1 MRSVEGVSD
10 LTTRARIRDAAIR
23 CVARDGVNIS
33 LRAIAS
39 ECGVSASLIVHHFG
53 SRAGLREHCDAYVLD
68 SIRELK
74 SSVLEPGSGVAAM
87 LAQLE
92 NIGSYAPL
100 IGYLIRSLQARR
112 PASRAFLDHLVATTE
127 GYLAKGTESGI
138 VSPSRD
144 PEARARAL
152 VEFSTGALLLH
163 VPGPN
168 EPLDL
173 DALPAWL
180 RSYSDRLLLPLL
192 ELYTEPLLT
201 DSTMLTAYLAVR
213 EAADP

>member
-1 MRSVEGVSD
+1 MRSTEGVSD
-10 LTTRARIRDAAIR
+10 LTTRARIRDAAIC
-23 CVARDGVNIS
+23 CVARDGVNVS

-53 SRAGLREHCDAYVLD
+53 SRAGLREHCDAYVLG

-74 SSVLEPGSGVAAM
+74 SSALEPGSGVAAM

-100 IGYLIRSLQARR
+100 IGYLIRSLQARG
-112 PASRAFLDHLVATTE
+112 PASEEFLDHLVATTE
-127 GYLAKGTESGI
+127 DYLAKGTESGV
-138 VSPSRD
+138 VSRSRN

-152 VEFSTGALLLH
+152 VELSTGALLLH

-173 DALPAWL
+173 DTLPTWL
-180 RSYSDRLLLPLL
+180 SAYTDRLLLPLL

-201 DSTMLTAYLAVR
+201 DSSMLTAYLAAR
-213 EAADP
+213 EAALS